1 MNENLKINLKDS
13 KRIVIKVGTS
23 TLTYENG
30 NLNLGL
36 INKLAWVLADLKNQG
51 KEVVLVT
58 SGAIGVG
65 SKKLGFKQRPTIT
78 MEKQAAAAIGQAELM
93 HIYQNAFANFSSF
106 VAQVLLTKDDF
117 EIEQRKQNTENT
129 LNTLLKYEII
139 PIINANDTIS
149 TYEIEFSDNDSL
161 SASVACLIK
170 ADLLIILSDI
180 DAFYTANPKN
190 NPNAKRISYVE
201 KITDEIMQM
210 GGDKGSE
217 FSIGGMK
224 TKLQAAS
231 NCATNGVRMAI
242 LNGSNPMNISELI
255 SGADIGTIFDKE

>member
-1 MNENLKINLKDS
+1 MKNNLKNS

-36 INKLAWVLADLKNQG
+36 ISKLAWVLTDLKNQG
-51 KEVVLVT
+51 KDVILVT

-65 SKKLGFKQRPTIT
+65 SKKLGFKQRPKETK
-78 MEKQAAAAIGQAELM
+78 EKQAAAAIGQAELM
-93 HIYQNAFANFSSF
+93 HIYQNAFSTFGCF
-106 VAQVLLTKDDF
+106 VAQILLTKDDF
-117 EIEQRKQNTENT
+117 EIEQRKINTQNT

-161 SASVACLIK
+161 SASVAVLSG
-170 ADLLIILSDI
+170 ADLLMILSDI

-190 NPNAKRISYVE
+190 NPNAKRIAYVE
-201 KITDEIMQM
+201 KITDEIMNM
-210 GGDKGSE
+210 GEDKGSE
-217 FSIGGMK
+217 FSVGGMK
-224 TKLQAAS
+224 TKLQAGLV
-231 NCATNGVRMAI
+231 CAKAGIKMAI
-242 LNGSNPMNISELI
+242 LNGDNPMNITEVLA
-255 SGADIGTIFDKE
+255 GADIGTIFG